1 MRLRFSRSISAP
13 YFLSIWFVLG
23 LMLTLLSGPLLAQT
37 NTTALSGTVTDPSG
51 ALVPD
56 AAVELSN
63 PATGFIKV
71 IKSGSK
77 GEYTFDQI
85 LPAKY
90 RVTVSAAAFAPQVAD
105 IELLVATPRKVNFKL
120 TIGNTEVVDVAAGM
134 ETVNST
140 DATLGKAFDS
150 AQVRNLPYL
159 ANNVLSLLSLQPG
172 VLAIDGGG
180 LTGGLNTDTR
190 TGIVNGAR
198 QDQTNVTLDGV
209 DNNDQTN
216 GYAFNGALRATRES
230 VQEFRVTTTNG
241 NADAG
246 RSSGGQVSLATRSG
260 TNQIH
265 ASAYEYYRGDAALS
279 NNWFTKQAQL
289 NTAKPN
295 IPLKVLQHTY
305 GASLGAPI
313 LKDKLFFFGAYE
325 GFKQASSQQVSETVP
340 SVFGGGGLVTGNVVY
355 AVCPST
361 AACASST
368 TFKTLTPADVATL
381 DARASDP
388 VCATQTCL
396 APASNAA
403 ALAYEKT
410 FPLANSNTGGD
421 GYNTGTYTFSSPV
434 PLHQI
439 TNIARLD
446 YTINAH
452 QTAFVRG
459 NLQSDNSATAL
470 QFPGNPAPQTVFSN
484 NRGIAAGHIWS
495 LGSSMTNNFRYGFI
509 RQGQASRGS
518 ASQPYVSFSAFSS
531 ITASGTTAT
540 STVYLVTTNNFADDF
555 TINKGRHTIQFGVN
569 DRLLNNSRY
578 FDSPLLSNA
587 TVSATLLATA
597 AIAGKGT
604 SLDPAVS
611 NCADCGVVAT
621 NFRTFYNAAIL
632 GNTGV
637 IQAAQSGSEYYV
649 QNGSLVP
656 APAGVVPTHVF
667 HSLEQEYYVQDQWK
681 VSDRLTLTAGLRYSY
696 LGVPYE
702 KNGQQ
707 IAPTIPLQ
715 QFLNLRTAAAAAG
728 TTPYATP
735 ISFAASGSANGAAN
749 FWNPQKTNLAPRIAF
764 AYATPDNRTS
774 IRGGFAIAYDHF
786 GEGVIDDYQS
796 TSSSLLSLSKI
807 NKFTYSD
814 INTGPRF
821 TDYHTLP
828 AGVTTATA
836 NTLPLPYTPANNP
849 FTFDTSI
856 NSNLKTPYAET
867 FNLSVQHEVT
877 HGLTVTASY
886 VGRLGRHALD
896 KLDVAQPTNIYDPG
910 SNQTYFQAIT
920 AYDKLIDA
928 GVQPGAI
935 ANSGYFQDLFPNFTY
950 TPASKIKYTGAQA
963 FYASIQSGDRGN
975 ETDTLYNAD
984 TGTSASPAGQ
994 SFRFFF
1000 PQTSSIFAQSSV
1012 GTSNYHA
1019 FQLSA
1024 RHQLRYGLAYDIN
1037 YTYAKS
1043 MDEGSSPERSSSN
1056 LLTNTF
1062 NPAGNYAVSDYDVRH
1077 NLTANYTLPLPFG
1090 HGSVFFTRS
1099 NGIVDRLIGGWQIN
1113 GLAHYSTGF
1122 PFSAN
1127 ASGNYGTNFDTSSY
1141 FVQTGPIPTGGHHYI
1156 AAGQYETALKGVTPA
1171 QAFANLRYAYP
1182 GETGQRNNY
1191 RADGYLSMDDGISKS
1206 FRTFKE
1212 QQFRLSV
1219 EVFNVLNDNRFN
1231 AITTNGASSKFGQ
1244 YTGTLLVNPRQ
1255 MQFSGKYYF

>member
-1 MRLRFSRSISAP
+1 MRVRFASLV
-13 YFLSIWFVLG
+13 LSPVLA
-23 LMLTLLSGPLLAQT
+23 LAVLTLCTVGTLAPHALSAQT
-37 NTTALSGTVTDPSG
+37 NTTGLSGVITDPSG
-51 ALVPD
+51 AVVPQV
-56 AAVELSN
+56 AVEISN
-63 PATGFIKV
+63 PANGFIKV
-71 IKSGSK
+71 IKSSAK
-77 GEYTFDQI
+77 GEYEFTQI
-85 LPAKY
+85 APGKY
-90 RVTVSAAAFAPQVAD
+90 TVTISAPNFAPQSEQ
-105 IELLVATPRKVNFKL
+105 IELLVATPIKVNFKL
-120 TIGNTEVVDVAAGM
+120 TVGTTEVVDVATGIEAI
-134 ETVNST
+134 NST
-140 DATLGKAFDS
+140 DATLGKAFNS
-150 AQVRNLPYL
+150 AQVQSLPYL
-159 ANNVLSLLSLQPG
+159 ANNILSLLSLQPG
-172 VLAIDGGG
+172 VLSLDGGA
-180 LTGGLNTDTR
+180 LTGGLNTDSR

-216 GYAFNGALRATRES
+216 GYAFNGALRSTRDS
-230 VQEFRVTTTNG
+230 VQEFRVTTTNA

-246 RSSGGQVSLATRSG
+246 RSSGGQVSIATRSG

-265 ASAYEYYRGDAALS
+265 ASAYEFYKSGIGLS

-289 NTAKPN
+289 NTGKGN
-295 IPLKVLQHTY
+295 IPLKVLLHTY

-313 LKDKLFFFGAYE
+313 IKDKLFFFGAYE
-325 GFKQASSQQVSETVP
+325 GYKQASSQQVSQTVP
-340 SVFGGGGLVTGNVVY
+340 SVFGGGGLITGNVVY
-355 AVCPST
+355 AVCPTS
-361 AACASST
+361 AACASSS
-368 TFKTLTPADVATL
+368 TFKTLTPADIATL

-388 VCATQTCL
+388 NCATQTCL
-396 APASNAA
+396 APSSNAA

-410 FPLANSNTGGD
+410 FPLANSNVGGD
-421 GYNTGTYTFSSPV
+421 AYNTGTYTFSSAV

-446 YTINAH
+446 YNINSH
-452 QTAFVRG
+452 QTLFVRG
-459 NLQSDNSATAL
+459 NLQSDNSSTAL
-470 QFPGNPAPQTVFSN
+470 QFPGNPAGQTVYGN
-484 NRGIAAGHIWS
+484 GKGIAVGHIWS
-495 LGSSMTNNFRYGFI
+495 IGSSMTNNFRYGYI
-509 RQGQASRGS
+509 RQGQANRGS

-531 ITASGTTAT
+531 ITASGTGAT
-540 STVYLVTTNNFADDF
+540 STINFVTTNNFADDF
-555 TINKGRHTIQFGVN
+555 TISKGRHTIQFGVN
-569 DRLLNNSRY
+569 DRLLYNSRY

-587 TVSATLLATA
+587 SISATLLATA

-611 NCADCGVVAT
+611 PCADCGTVSN
-621 NFRTFYNAAIL
+621 NFRTFYNSAIL

-649 QNGSLVP
+649 QNGALVP
-656 APAGVVPTHVF
+656 APAGVVPFHTF

-681 VSDRLTLTAGLRYSY
+681 VTSRLTLTGGLRYTY

-702 KNGQQ
+702 INGQQ

-749 FWNPQKTNLAPRIAF
+749 FWTAQKANFAPRFAF
-764 AYATPDNRTS
+764 AYATADNRTS

-821 TDYHTLP
+821 TGYHNVPL
-828 AGVTTATA
+828 GTATVA
-836 NTLPLPYTPANNP
+836 TLQLPYAPPNNP

-867 FNLSVQHEVT
+867 FNLSVQHEIIR
-877 HGLTVTASY
+877 GMTVTASY

-910 SNQTYFQAIT
+910 SNQTYFQAVT
-920 AYDKLIDA
+920 AFDKLIDA
-928 GVQPGAI
+928 GVSAATIPK
-935 ANSGYFQDLFPNFTY
+935 SGYFQDLFPNFTFKSGGV
-950 TPASKIKYTGAQA
+950 TYTGAPA

-984 TGTSASPAGQ
+984 TGTTASPAGQ

-1012 GTSNYHA
+1012 GTSNYNA
-1019 FQLSA
+1019 FQLSV
-1024 RHQLRYGLAYDIN
+1024 RHVLKYGLEYDVN
-1037 YTYAKS
+1037 YTYGKS

-1077 NLTANYTLPLPFG
+1077 NITANYTLPLPFG
-1090 HGSVFFTRS
+1090 KGRPFLS
-1099 NGIVDRLIGGWQIN
+1099 NTNGLVDRLIGGWQLS
-1113 GLAHYSTGF
+1113 GLVHYSTGF

-1141 FVQTGPIPTGGHHYI
+1141 FVQTGPIPTGGHRYI
-1156 AAGQYETALKGVTPA
+1156 ASGQYETALNGVTPA

-1182 GETGQRNNY
+1182 GETGQRNNF
-1191 RADGYLSMDDGISKS
+1191 RADGYLSMDDGVSKS
-1206 FRTFKE
+1206 FRIYKEAQFK
-1212 QQFRLSV
+1212 LSA
-1219 EVFNVLNDNRFN
+1219 EVFNVLNDVRFN
-1231 AITTNGASSKFGQ
+1231 SITTNGASSKFGQ
-1244 YTGTLLVNPRQ
+1244 YTGSLLVNPRQ
-1255 MQFSGKYYF
+1255 MQFSGKISF

>member
-1 MRLRFSRSISAP
+1 MRVRFASLVVTPIFSLA
-13 YFLSIWFVLG
+13 L
-23 LMLTLLSGPLLAQT
+23 LTLCAVATVAPRAMSAQT
-37 NTTALSGTVTDPSG
+37 NTTGLSGVITDPTG
-51 ALVPD
+51 AVVPQV
-56 AAVELSN
+56 AVEISN
-63 PATGFIKV
+63 PATGLIKV
-71 IKSGSK
+71 VKSNAK
-77 GEYTFDQI
+77 GEYEFEQI
-85 LPAKY
+85 APGTY
-90 RVTVSAAAFAPQVAD
+90 TVTISAPNFAPQTEQV
-105 IELLVATPRKVNFKL
+105 ELLVATPIKVNFKL
-120 TIGNTEVVDVAAGM
+120 TVGTTEVVDVATGIEAI
-134 ETVNST
+134 NST
-140 DATLGKAFDS
+140 DATLGKAFNS
-150 AQVRNLPYL
+150 AQVQSLPYQ
-159 ANNVLSLLSLQPG
+159 ANNILSLLSLQPG
-172 VLAIDGGG
+172 VLSIDGGA

-230 VQEFRVTTTNG
+230 VQEFRVTTTNA

-265 ASAYEYYRGDAALS
+265 ASAYEYYRSGIGLS

-289 NTAKPN
+289 NTGKGN

-313 LKDKLFFFGAYE
+313 IKDKLFFFGAYE
-325 GFKQASSQQVSETVP
+325 GFKQASSQQVSQTVP
-340 SVFGGGGLVTGNVVY
+340 SVFGGGGLITQNVVY
-355 AVCPST
+355 AACPTS

-368 TFKTLTPADVATL
+368 IFKTLTPTDIATL

-388 VCATQTCL
+388 VCATQVCH
-396 APASNAA
+396 APAKNDAA
-403 ALAYEKT
+403 IAYEKL
-410 FPLANSNTGGD
+410 FPAANSNVGGD

-439 TNIARLD
+439 TNIAKID
-446 YTINAH
+446 YNINSH
-452 QTAFVRG
+452 QSLFVRA

-470 QFPGNPAPQTVFSN
+470 QFLNNPAPQTIFGN
-484 NRGIAAGHIWS
+484 NKGIAVGHIWS
-495 LGSSMTNNFRYGFI
+495 LGGSITNNFRYGYI
-509 RQGQASRGS
+509 RQGQANRGS
-518 ASQPYVSFSAFSS
+518 ASLPYVSFSAFSS
-531 ITASGTTAT
+531 ITASGTSAT
-540 STVYLVTTNNFADDF
+540 STVNLVTTNNFADDF
-555 TINKGRHTIQFGVN
+555 TISKGRHTVQFGFN
-569 DRLLNNSRY
+569 DRLLYNSRQ

-611 NCADCGVVAT
+611 NCADCGTVAN
-621 NFRTFYNAAIL
+621 NFRTFYNSAIL

-637 IQAAQSGSEYYV
+637 IQAAQTGSEYKV
-649 QNGSLVP
+649 QNGSLVY
-656 APAGVVPTHVF
+656 AGDKVVPFHTF
-667 HSLEQEYYVQDQWK
+667 HSLEQEYYIQDQWK
-681 VSDRLTLTAGLRYSY
+681 VTNRLTLTGGLRYTY

-702 KNGQQ
+702 INGQQ

-715 QFLNLRTAAAAAG
+715 TFLNLRTAAAAAG

-735 ISFAASGSANGAAN
+735 ISFAAAGSANGAAN
-749 FWNPQKTNLAPRIAF
+749 FWTPQKGNLAPRFAF
-764 AYATPDNRTS
+764 AYATADNRTS
-774 IRGGFAIAYDHF
+774 VRGGFALAYDHF

-814 INTGPRF
+814 INTGPLF

-828 AGVTTATA
+828 PGTTVTPAT
-836 NTLPLPYTPANNP
+836 LQLPYAPPNNP

-867 FNLSVQHEVT
+867 FNLSVQHEIV
-877 HGLTVTASY
+877 HGMTVTASY

-910 SNQTYFQAIT
+910 SNQTYFQAVT
-920 AYDKLIDA
+920 AFDKLIDA
-928 GVQPGAI
+928 GVNASTI
-935 ANSGYFQDLFPNFTY
+935 AKSGYFQDLFPNFTFKSGGV
-950 TPASKIKYTGAQA
+950 TYTGAPA

-984 TGTSASPAGQ
+984 TGTTASPAGQ

-1012 GTSNYHA
+1012 GTSNYNA
-1019 FQLSA
+1019 FQLSV
-1024 RHQLRYGLAYDIN
+1024 RHVLKYGLEYDVN
-1037 YTYAKS
+1037 YTYGKS
-1043 MDEGSSPERSSSN
+1043 LDEGSSPERSSSN

-1062 NPAGNYAVSDYDVRH
+1062 NPAGNYAPSDYDVRH
-1077 NLTANYTLPLPFG
+1077 NITANYTLPLPFG
-1090 HGSVFFTRS
+1090 KGRPFLS
-1099 NGIVDRLIGGWQIN
+1099 NTNGLVDRLIGGWQLS
-1113 GLAHYSTGF
+1113 GLVHYSTGF

-1141 FVQTGPIPTGGHHYI
+1141 FVQTGPVPTGGHHYI
-1156 AAGQYETALKGVTPA
+1156 ATGQYDTALNGVTPA

-1191 RADGYLSMDDGISKS
+1191 RADGYLTMDDGMSKS
-1206 FRTFKE
+1206 FRLYKQSQFK
-1212 QQFRLSV
+1212 LSA
-1219 EVFNVLNDNRFN
+1219 EVFNVLNDVRFN
-1231 AITTNGASSKFGQ
+1231 SITTNGASSKFGQ

-1255 MQFSGKYYF
+1255 MQFSGKITF